1 MIDNH
6 PIIIYL
12 NKTEIRIKFTIKAGY
27 YFELFM
33 PETMELLG
41 SIKSKITKTKN
52 GENVS
57 HLEIIKV
64 VLVHYSIFINN
75 YQQNSK
81 VLYRLFPI
89 NCSVNC

>member
-41 SIKSKITKTKN
+41 SIKSKITKLKM
-52 GENVS
+52 VKMY
-57 HLEIIKV
+57 LI
-64 VLVHYSIFINN
+64 
-75 YQQNSK
+75 
-81 VLYRLFPI
+81 
-89 NCSVNC
+89 